1 MNLKILS
8 LVQLQCL
15 RLMLLLTLIFGLIL
29 IVDDGSSIAAQK
41 IGQPGFINP
50 VTVDITSSQP
60 QVVQP
65 SVTGLV
71 STLSDEVEEL
81 PAELIRWSTYWQL
94 CWEAYPEA
102 EAYELQT
109 VLMEGK
115 SPKLKRQSDRCFR
128 IQAASNENQKS
139 QGLLNRDL
147 ILLMHKIQ
155 LGYRVRAVLDNN
167 RVSEWS
173 QVMAVGATTTS
184 ELNATNNTCNSNC
197 GTKDSTGSEF
207 F

>member
-1 MNLKILS
+1 MMNRKILS
-8 LVQLQCL
+8 VQLQCL
-15 RLMLLLTLIFGLIL
+15 RLIVLFTLIFGMIL
-29 IVDDGSSIAAQK
+29 GVDDSSSIAAE
-41 IGQPGFINP
+41 
-50 VTVDITSSQP
+50 ITSNQP

-81 PAELIRWSTYWQL
+81 PSDLIRWSTYWQL
-94 CWEAYPEA
+94 CWEPYPEA
-102 EAYELQT
+102 KEYELQT
-109 VLMEGK
+109 VLVEGK

-184 ELNATNNTCNSNC
+184 ELNSTQNTCNSPC
-197 GTKDSTGSEF
+197 GTNDSTGSEF

>member
-15 RLMLLLTLIFGLIL
+15 RLILLFTLIFGLL
-29 IVDDGSSIAAQK
+29 LSVDDSSSLAVQK
-41 IGQPGFINP
+41 VGQPEYIDSVN
-50 VTVDITSSQP
+50 TDISSNQL

-65 SVTGLV
+65 PVTRLV

-81 PAELIRWSTYWQL
+81 PSDLIRWSTYWQL
-94 CWEAYPEA
+94 CWEPYPEA
-102 EAYELQT
+102 KEYELQT

-139 QGLLNRDL
+139 QGLLNREL

-173 QVMAVGATTTS
+173 QVMAVGATT
-184 ELNATNNTCNSNC
+184 AVQ
-197 GTKDSTGSEF
+197 
-207 F
+207 

>member
-1 MNLKILS
+1 MNRKILS
-8 LVQLQCL
+8 VQLQCL
-15 RLMLLLTLIFGLIL
+15 RLIALFTLIFGLIL
-29 IVDDGSSIAAQK
+29 GVDDSSSIAAE
-41 IGQPGFINP
+41 
-50 VTVDITSSQP
+50 ITSNQP

-81 PAELIRWSTYWQL
+81 PPDLIRWSTYWQL

-102 EAYELQT
+102 KEYELQT
-109 VLMEGK
+109 VLVEGK
-115 SPKLKRQSDRCFR
+115 SSKLKRQSDRCFR

-184 ELNATNNTCNSNC
+184 ELNGTQHTCDSAC
-197 GTKDSTGSEF
+197 GTNDSTESEF

>member
-1 MNLKILS
+1 MMNRKILS
-8 LVQLQCL
+8 VQLQCL
-15 RLMLLLTLIFGLIL
+15 RLIVLFTLIFGLIL
-29 IVDDGSSIAAQK
+29 GVDDSSSIAAE
-41 IGQPGFINP
+41 
-50 VTVDITSSQP
+50 ITSNQP

-71 STLSDEVEEL
+71 STLSDEVKEL
-81 PAELIRWSTYWQL
+81 PSDLIRWSTYWQL
-94 CWEAYPEA
+94 CWEPYPEA
-102 EAYELQT
+102 KEYELQT
-109 VLMEGK
+109 VLVEGK

-139 QGLLNRDL
+139 QGLLNRDV

-184 ELNATNNTCNSNC
+184 N
-197 GTKDSTGSEF
+197 
-207 F
+207 

>member
-1 MNLKILS
+1 
-8 LVQLQCL
+8 
-15 RLMLLLTLIFGLIL
+15 MLFTLIFGLIL
-29 IVDDGSSIAAQK
+29 GVDDSSSIAAE
-41 IGQPGFINP
+41 
-50 VTVDITSSQP
+50 ITSNQP
-60 QVVQP
+60 PVVQP

-81 PAELIRWSTYWQL
+81 PSDLIRWSTYWQL
-94 CWEAYPEA
+94 CWEPYPEA
-102 EAYELQT
+102 KEYELQT
-109 VLMEGK
+109 VLVEGK

-155 LGYRVRAVLDNN
+155 LGYRVRAILDNN

-184 ELNATNNTCNSNC
+184 ELNGTNNTCNSAC
-197 GTKDSTGSEF
+197 GTKDSTKSEF

>member
-1 MNLKILS
+1 MMNRKILS
-8 LVQLQCL
+8 VQLQCL
-15 RLMLLLTLIFGLIL
+15 RLIVLFTLIFGLIL
-29 IVDDGSSIAAQK
+29 GVDDSSSIAAE
-41 IGQPGFINP
+41 
-50 VTVDITSSQP
+50 ITSNQP

-65 SVTGLV
+65 PITGLV

-81 PAELIRWSTYWQL
+81 PSDLIRWSTYWQL
-94 CWEAYPEA
+94 CWEPYPEA
-102 EAYELQT
+102 KEYELQT
-109 VLMEGK
+109 VLVEGK

-184 ELNATNNTCNSNC
+184 ELN
-197 GTKDSTGSEF
+197 GT
-207 F
+207 

>member
-1 MNLKILS
+1 MMNRKILS
-8 LVQLQCL
+8 VQLQCL
-15 RLMLLLTLIFGLIL
+15 RLIVLFTLIFGLIL
-29 IVDDGSSIAAQK
+29 GVHDSSSIAAE
-41 IGQPGFINP
+41 
-50 VTVDITSSQP
+50 ITSNQP

-81 PAELIRWSTYWQL
+81 PSDLIRWSTYWQL
-94 CWEAYPEA
+94 CWEPYPEA
-102 EAYELQT
+102 KEYELQT
-109 VLMEGK
+109 VLVEG
-115 SPKLKRQSDRCFR
+115 

-184 ELNATNNTCNSNC
+184 ELNDTQNTCNSPC
-197 GTKDSTGSEF
+197 GTNDSNGSEF

>member
-1 MNLKILS
+1 MMNRKILS
-8 LVQLQCL
+8 VQLQCL
-15 RLMLLLTLIFGLIL
+15 RLIVLFTLIFGLIL
-29 IVDDGSSIAAQK
+29 GVDDSSSIAAE
-41 IGQPGFINP
+41 
-50 VTVDITSSQP
+50 ITSNQP

-65 SVTGLV
+65 PVTGLV

-81 PAELIRWSTYWQL
+81 PSDLIRWSTYWQL
-94 CWEAYPEA
+94 CWEPYPEA
-102 EAYELQT
+102 KEYELQT
-109 VLMEGK
+109 VLVEGK

-155 LGYRVRAVLDNN
+155 LSYRVRAVLDNN

-184 ELNATNNTCNSNC
+184 ELNRSMRFATL
-197 GTKDSTGSEF
+197 
-207 F
+207 

>member
-1 MNLKILS
+1 MNRKILS
-8 LVQLQCL
+8 VQLQCL
-15 RLMLLLTLIFGLIL
+15 RLIMLFTLIFGLIL
-29 IVDDGSSIAAQK
+29 GVDDSSSIAAE
-41 IGQPGFINP
+41 
-50 VTVDITSSQP
+50 ITSNQP
-60 QVVQP
+60 PVVQP

-81 PAELIRWSTYWQL
+81 PSDLIRWSTYWQL
-94 CWEAYPEA
+94 CWEPYPEA
-102 EAYELQT
+102 KEYELQT
-109 VLMEGK
+109 VLVEGK

-155 LGYRVRAVLDNN
+155 LGYRVRAILDNN

-184 ELNATNNTCNSNC
+184 ELNGTNNTCNSAC
-197 GTKDSTGSEF
+197 GTKDSTKSEF

>member
-1 MNLKILS
+1 MNLKRLPV
-8 LVQLQCL
+8 VQLQCL
-15 RLMLLLTLIFGLIL
+15 RLILLFTLIFGLIL
-29 IVDDGSSIAAQK
+29 SVDDGSSLAAQK
-41 IGQPGFINP
+41 VGLPGFIDP
-50 VTVDITSSQP
+50 VNSDITSNQP
-60 QVVQP
+60 QAVQP
-65 SVTGLV
+65 PVTGLV
-71 STLSDEVEEL
+71 STLSDEVQEL

-94 CWEAYPEA
+94 CWEPYPEA
-102 EAYELQT
+102 KEYELQT

-173 QVMAVGATTTS
+173 PVMAVGATTAS
-184 ELNATNNTCNSNC
+184 ESNGTNTVGCR
-197 GTKDSTGSEF
+197 
-207 F
+207 

>member
-1 MNLKILS
+1 MNRKIFS

-15 RLMLLLTLIFGLIL
+15 RLIVLFTLIFGLVL
-29 IVDDGSSIAAQK
+29 SFDGGSSLAA
-41 IGQPGFINP
+41 
-50 VTVDITSSQP
+50 DISSNQP

-65 SVTGLV
+65 PITGLV

-81 PAELIRWSTYWQL
+81 PSDLIRWSTYWQM
-94 CWEAYPEA
+94 CWEPYPEA
-102 EAYELQT
+102 KEYELQT
-109 VLMEGK
+109 VLVEGK

-128 IQAASNENQKS
+128 LQAASNENQKS
-139 QGLLNRDL
+139 QGLLNREL

-173 QVMAVGATTTS
+173 EVMAVGATTAS
-184 ELNATNNTCNSNC
+184 ESNGTNISLNP
-197 GTKDSTGSEF
+197 
-207 F
+207 